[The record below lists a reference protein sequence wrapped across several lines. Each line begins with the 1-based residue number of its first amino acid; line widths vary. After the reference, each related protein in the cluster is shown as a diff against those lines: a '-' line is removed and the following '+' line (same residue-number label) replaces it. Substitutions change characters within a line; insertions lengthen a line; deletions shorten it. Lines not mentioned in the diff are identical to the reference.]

1 MQTILSHR
9 GEKVPND
16 VKHFCAGVTVAT
28 QTHTLAVLVFFVTPN
43 LLQWSVFVIIIDV

>member
-16 VKHFCAGVTVAT
+16 VKHFSAGVTVAS
-28 QTHTLAVLVFFVTPN
+28 HFSSFSLFVTQN
-43 LLQWSVFVIIIDV
+43 LLQWSVFVITIDV